1 MTLLFVQTLGLMPG
15 RGYEEIILGAGE
27 AVLFYSDG
35 LVEAHNH

>member
-15 RGYEEIILGAGE
+15 RGYEEIILGADE

-35 LVEAHNH
+35 LVEVHNP